1 MQLIDRWL
9 TVGPA
14 LVFLGMLAAACTP
27 PATRGPVGTP
37 APTTVARVATQAGV
51 TAAAGSTRPAVQ
63 EVAATRDSTPVP
75 AAPTTTTAPPT
86 ATHTAEPSATAA
98 PSPTPP
104 EPTATPT
111 ATPSP
116 SSTPWPATAT
126 PLPATA
132 VPAPPSATAMPAP
145 APTRT
150 SPPPAPAPS
159 PHRFLPAGPAQA
171 DLSHL
176 CPGCGRAPA
185 FIVGRVVDAA
195 GNPLPG
201 VRLVCYNEW
210 HRYPVVASKGGG
222 EYDFNISQAE
232 TTWYV
237 VVVDEADQP
246 VSPEAAV
253 PFNPAESCR
262 YILNWQQAATGN

>member
-1 MQLIDRWL
+1 MELFCRRFTI
-9 TVGPA
+9 GPA
-14 LVFLGMLAAACTP
+14 LLILGMMATGCTPLAAP
-27 PATRGPVGTP
+27 GPVATP
-37 APTTVARVATQAGV
+37 APTTVARVAPLASTGDATGSAQMAAYDV
-51 TAAAGSTRPAVQ
+51 TATGT
-63 EVAATRDSTPVP
+63 STP
-75 AAPTTTTAPPT
+75 APTVPTATKAPPT
-86 ATHTAEPSATAA
+86 AGPSATAP
-98 PSPTPP
+98 PSPAPP
-104 EPTATPT
+104 EPTPTRTTT

-116 SSTPWPATAT
+116 STT

-132 VPAPPSATAMPAP
+132 VPAPTVPKPLPPTIAP

-159 PHRFLPAGPAQA
+159 PHRFLPAGPVQA
-171 DLSHL
+171 DLTHL

-195 GNPLPG
+195 GNPLAG

-222 EYDFNISQAE
+222 EYDFNINQAE

-246 VSPEAAV
+246 ISAEAAV

-262 YILNWQQAATGN
+262 YILNWQQATGN